1 MKRIEDIIDKDWEA
15 LAEAS
20 RGVEV
25 PEGLE
30 ERLSAAIA
38 AHEATR
44 EEPRIK
50 DRRLI
55 RWLPYSA
62 AAAAAVAALVI
73 GLNFSGRPKD
83 TFDDPYLAYAQVQEA
98 LQTIS
103 DKMSTE
109 VGYAAQETRE
119 MSLKPARI
127 INKIQGK

>member
-1 MKRIEDIIDKDWEA
+1 MKRIEDIIEKDWEE

-20 RGVEV
+20 RGVDV

-62 AAAAAVAALVI
+62 AAAAAVAAVVI
-73 GLNFSGRPKD
+73 GLNLYNRPKD
-83 TFDDPYLAYAQVQEA
+83 TFDDPYLAYAQVEA
-98 LQTIS
+98 AFRTIS
-103 DKMSTE
+103 DKMSIGVE
-109 VGYAAQETRE
+109 YAAEARE
-119 MSLKPARI
+119 LSKKPASI
-127 INKIQGK
+127 MNKIQEK

>member
-1 MKRIEDIIDKDWEA
+1 MKRIEDIIEKDWEE

-20 RGVEV
+20 RGVDV

-30 ERLSAAIA
+30 DRLSAAIA

-62 AAAAAVAALVI
+62 AAAAAVAAVVI
-73 GLNFSGRPKD
+73 GLNLYNRPKD
-83 TFDDPYLAYAQVQEA
+83 TFDDPYLAYAQVEA
-98 LQTIS
+98 AFRTIS
-103 DKMSTE
+103 DKMSIGVE
-109 VGYAAQETRE
+109 YAAEARE
-119 MSLKPARI
+119 LSKKPASI
-127 INKIQGK
+127 MNKIQGK

>member
-1 MKRIEDIIDKDWEA
+1 MKRIEDIIEKDWEE

-20 RGVEV
+20 RGVDV

-62 AAAAAVAALVI
+62 AAAAAVAAVVI
-73 GLNFSGRPKD
+73 GLNLYNRPKD
-83 TFDDPYLAYAQVQEA
+83 TFDDPYLADAQVEA
-98 LQTIS
+98 AFRTIS
-103 DKMSTE
+103 DKMSIGVE
-109 VGYAAQETRE
+109 YAAEARE
-119 MSLKPARI
+119 LSKKPASI
-127 INKIQGK
+127 MNKIQGK

>member
-1 MKRIEDIIDKDWEA
+1 MKRIEDIIEKDWEE

-20 RGVEV
+20 RGVDV

-62 AAAAAVAALVI
+62 AAAAAVAAVVI
-73 GLNFSGRPKD
+73 GLNLSNRPKD
-83 TFDDPYLAYAQVQEA
+83 TFEDPYLAYAQVEA
-98 LQTIS
+98 AFRTIS
-103 DKMSTE
+103 DKMSIGVE
-109 VGYAAQETRE
+109 YAAEARE
-119 MSLKPARI
+119 LSQKPASI

>member
-1 MKRIEDIIDKDWEA
+1 MKRIEDIIDKDWEE
-15 LAEAS
+15 LADAS
-20 RGVEV
+20 RGVDV

-38 AHEATR
+38 AHEVTR
-44 EEPRIK
+44 EEPRIN

-62 AAAAAVAALVI
+62 AAAAAVAAVVI
-73 GLNFSGRPKD
+73 GLNLHNRPKD
-83 TFDDPYLAYAQVQEA
+83 TFDDPYLAYAQVEAA

-103 DKMSTE
+103 DKMSIGVE
-109 VGYAAQETRE
+109 YASEARE
-119 MSLKPARI
+119 LSLKPARI